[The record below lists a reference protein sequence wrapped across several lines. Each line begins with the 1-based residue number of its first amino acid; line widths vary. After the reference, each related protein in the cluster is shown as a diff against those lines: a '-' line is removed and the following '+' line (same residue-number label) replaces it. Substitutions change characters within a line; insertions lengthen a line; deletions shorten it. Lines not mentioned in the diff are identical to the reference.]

1 MDSDDHCEGKTNCI
15 LAIEFKEIIMTTVLA
30 SLEKTGFLTL
40 IYYQSIILLIV
51 LMMNCYILVSVFSS
65 NKACITT

>member
-15 LAIEFKEIIMTTVLA
+15 LAIEFKESIMTTVLA

-40 IYYQSIILLIV
+40 IHYQSIILLIV

-65 NKACITT
+65 NKAYITT